1 MPTLGWLTV
10 ALDDV
15 VRELLAASMDA
26 ERARVEALRAWASF
40 WVQNPDERE
49 ARETWE
55 RIAGPELRHF
65 FVRMSRFEARSVLD
79 LLRRLDEPGQNAQ
92 ERRNMIEELR
102 ALGLQQP
109 PAGIPD

>member
-1 MPTLGWLTV
+1 V
-10 ALDDV
+10 AVDDV
-15 VRELLAASMDA
+15 LRELLAASREA

-40 WVQNPDERE
+40 WVQNPDEGE
-49 ARETWE
+49 AREAWE
-55 RIAGPELRHF
+55 RIAGPELSHS

-92 ERRNMIEELR
+92 ERKNMIQELR

-109 PAGIPD
+109 LPDIPH